1 DERPARALRK
11 AAKERRAGPASRPF
25 ESPPSLH
32 RAHNAPALAGWPSGT
47 VRAVSLFGSQRRLPN
62 NDRGVALS
70 RSDERG
76 TRRFFVSAT
85 RPSMLAVHAAT
96 SCPMARTGPLPARN
110 TMNQSFWKS
119 GHTPTLFA
127 AFLYFDLS
135 FMVWYVLGPLGVQI
149 AADLGLTTQQ
159 RAFMVATPIL
169 SGAVLRLVL
178 GMLADRTS
186 PKAAGL
192 FGQVVVII
200 ALFIAW
206 LHGIHSYEQALLL
219 GLFLGMAGASFAVAL
234 PLASQWYPPQHQG
247 KAMGIAG
254 AGNSGTVLAALFAP
268 VLASIFGW
276 SNVFGLAL
284 IPLVLTLIIFASVA
298 KNAPNR
304 PAPKSF
310 ADYMKALGDRD
321 SWWFMF
327 FYSVTFGGFLGL
339 ASTLPGYFHDQ
350 YAFDPVK
357 AGYYTAA
364 CVFAGSLLRPLG
376 AALAARIGR
385 IRSLLVMYTAAAIR
399 IAAVGFNLPSAY
411 AALGL
416 FVVAMLSLGAG
427 NGAVFQLVP
436 QRFRKEIGV
445 MTGLIGIAGG
455 IGGFCLTAG
464 LGAIKQ
470 ATGDYQLGLWL
481 FASLGVLAWFGLHG
495 VKLRWRTT
503 WGSAA
508 VTAARV

>member
-1 DERPARALRK
+1 
-11 AAKERRAGPASRPF
+11 
-25 ESPPSLH
+25 
-32 RAHNAPALAGWPSGT
+32 
-47 VRAVSLFGSQRRLPN
+47 
-62 NDRGVALS
+62 
-70 RSDERG
+70 
-76 TRRFFVSAT
+76 
-85 RPSMLAVHAAT
+85 M
-96 SCPMARTGPLPARN
+96 N
-110 TMNQSFWKS
+110 TSFWKA
-119 GHTPTLFA
+119 GHTPTLFS

-135 FMVWYVLGPLGVQI
+135 FMVWYMLGPMGVQI

-186 PKAAGL
+186 PKTAGL
-192 FGQVVVII
+192 FGQVVVIA

-268 VLASIFGW
+268 VLATMFGW

-284 IPLVLTLIIFASVA
+284 IPLVLTLIIFASLA
-298 KNAPNR
+298 KNPPNR

-364 CVFAGSLLRPLG
+364 CVFAGSLLRP
-376 AALAARIGR
+376 IGWCPGGSHR
-385 IRSLLVMYTAAAIR
+385 RYSFVAGDVHRRSD
-399 IAAVGFNLPSAY
+399 LPVRGW
-411 AALGL
+411 LQPTELDG
-416 FVVAMLSLGAG
+416 GP
-427 NGAVFQLVP
+427 GAVRRRHAQPGCWQRRSVP
-436 QRFRKEIGV
+436 
-445 MTGLIGIAGG
+445 TGATALQQGNWRDDRTCRHGRWHRRLPADRRPGRRQAG
-455 IGGFCLTAG
+455 
-464 LGAIKQ
+464 
-470 ATGDYQLGLWL
+470 
-481 FASLGVLAWFGLHG
+481 H
-495 VKLRWRTT
+495 R
-503 WGSAA
+503 
-508 VTAARV
+508 

>member
-1 DERPARALRK
+1 M
-11 AAKERRAGPASRPF
+11 
-25 ESPPSLH
+25 
-32 RAHNAPALAGWPSGT
+32 T
-47 VRAVSLFGSQRRLPN
+47 
-62 NDRGVALS
+62 
-70 RSDERG
+70 
-76 TRRFFVSAT
+76 T
-85 RPSMLAVHAAT
+85 
-96 SCPMARTGPLPARN
+96 
-110 TMNQSFWKS
+110 SFWKA
-119 GHTPTLFA
+119 GHTPTLFS

-149 AADLGLTTQQ
+149 AADLQLTTQQ
-159 RAFMVATPIL
+159 RAMMVATPIL
-169 SGAVLRLVL
+169 AGAVLRFLM

-192 FGQVVVII
+192 VGQVVVI
-200 ALFIAW
+200 ASLFIAW
-206 LHGIHSYEQALLL
+206 RMGIHTYEQALLL
-219 GLFLGMAGASFAVAL
+219 GLFLGFAGASFAVAL

-268 VLASIFGW
+268 GLAALYGW
-276 SNVFGLAL
+276 NNVFGLAL
-284 IPLVLTLIIFASVA
+284 IPLVLTLAIFFVA
-298 KNAPNR
+298 ARNAPNR
-304 PAPKSF
+304 PAPK
-310 ADYMKALGDRD
+310 ALGDYLKALGDRD
-321 SWWFMF
+321 SWWFML

-350 YAFDPVK
+350 YGLAPVT

-364 CVFAGSLLRPLG
+364 CVFAGSLMRPLG
-376 AALAARIGR
+376 GAFADRIGG
-385 IRSLLVMYTAAAIR
+385 IRTLLVVYTVASVC
-399 IAAVGFNLPSAY
+399 IAAVGFHISSSS
-411 AALGL
+411 AALSL

-436 QRFRKEIGV
+436 QRFHKEIGV
-445 MTGLIGIAGG
+445 MTGLIGMAGG

-470 ATGDYQLGLWL
+470 HTGDYQLGLWL
-481 FASLGVLAWFGLHG
+481 FASLGVVAWFGLYG
-495 VKLRWRTT
+495 VKQRWRTT